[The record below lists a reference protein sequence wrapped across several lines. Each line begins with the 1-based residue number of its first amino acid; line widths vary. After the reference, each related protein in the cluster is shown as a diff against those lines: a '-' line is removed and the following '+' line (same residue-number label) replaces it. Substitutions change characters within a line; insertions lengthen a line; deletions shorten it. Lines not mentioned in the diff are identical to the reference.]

1 MRAEASLSRMEHTT
15 EPTWKRAVKCTIS
28 LLVFVGDMIRK
39 PLAQVIGIRRGSKCV
54 VLYYH
59 SVPPSERGLFAA
71 QLDSISRHVRVI
83 RTADAASRP
92 GESETG
98 RDWAAITF
106 DDGFENFLTQA
117 LPELEKRKLPATVF
131 VIAEGMSREFGS
143 DHAREKLLSLDQIR
157 ALPTELV
164 SIGSHT
170 STHPM
175 LTLLEEGE
183 SRREIEE
190 SRIKLQEMLGRPVNE
205 FSFPF
210 GDFNRRMVEFCRA
223 AGYDRVYTTLPG
235 FAFEGPNDFVVGR
248 VRVDPIDWPIEFRLK
263 LAGAYRW
270 LPIAFKLKRRV
281 AAASRRGRAKRRFA
295 HQEPRSSVR

>member
-1 MRAEASLSRMEHTT
+1 MEHTT

-28 LLVFVGDMIRK
+28 LLVFAGDMIRK
-39 PLAQVIGIRRGSKCV
+39 TLERAIGIRRGGKCV

-59 SVPPSERGLFAA
+59 SVPPAERELFAA
-71 QLDSISRHVRVI
+71 QLDLISLHVRVI
-83 RTADAASRP
+83 RTADIAGCA
-92 GESETG
+92 GGSET
-98 RDWAAITF
+98 RLDCAAITF

-117 LPELEKRKLPATVF
+117 LPELEKRGLPATVF
-131 VIAEGMSREFGS
+131 VIGEGMSREFGS
-143 DHAREKLLSLDQIR
+143 DRVRERLLSLDQVRI
-157 ALPTELV
+157 LPTELV

-175 LTLLEEGE
+175 LTFLGENE

-190 SRIKLQEMLGRPVNE
+190 SRMKLQEMLGRQVNE

-210 GDFNRRMVEFCRA
+210 GDFNERMVEFCRE

-235 FAFEGPNDFVVGR
+235 FAPEGPNDFVVGR
-248 VRVDPIDWPIEFRLK
+248 VRVDPTDWPLEFRLK

-270 LPIAFKLKRRV
+270 LPMAFKLKRRI
-281 AAASRRGRAKRRFA
+281 ASASRRDSATQRFP
-295 HQEPRSSVR
+295 HPEPRSSVR